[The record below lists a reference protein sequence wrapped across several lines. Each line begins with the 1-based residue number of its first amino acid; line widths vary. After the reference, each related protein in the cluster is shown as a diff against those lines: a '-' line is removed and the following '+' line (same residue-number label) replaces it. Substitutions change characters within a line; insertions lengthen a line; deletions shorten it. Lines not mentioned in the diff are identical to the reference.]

1 MAVLIFLHLS
11 KKRAVTIVAV
21 TALVVGLFLSK
32 RLGYFTAHDVPP
44 IPKEL
49 RLGPADYCT
58 VLPVF
63 LKKYPLKKNVAI
75 DLSQTLCKGI
85 CFREAIAGGKILK
98 HPQWDD
104 FGAFGPY
111 ALDEKGNIYLA
122 PIPFVSVD
130 EHDPREQNKIYRMD
144 SDSGRIVPFM
154 TLPDDVPYNPQNPY
168 NILGLAYDC
177 DTRSLYV
184 ATVRGSS
191 FDKELGRI
199 YQIYVPKKKI
209 VDVVHGLDAMGLAV
223 WNDPDAKYLYYGS
236 ARTPEVY
243 RIRLGRRGEL
253 STHKP
258 EKVLALSQYSG
269 GRDDRCHRIRFLR
282 DNTMLLKGVEFDY
295 TLRSQSDVRRNIY
308 RFRYQPQTKSWKF
321 VGVER
326 QKPLATSSPSESP
339 E

>member
-1 MAVLIFLHLS
+1 MAVPMFHHLR
-11 KKRAVTIVAV
+11 KKRAVTIMAV

-32 RLGYFTAHDVPP
+32 RLGVFTSHEVPP
-44 IPKEL
+44 IPEEL

-63 LKKYPLKKNVAI
+63 LEKYPLKKNVAI
-75 DLSQTLCKGI
+75 DLSQTICKGI
-85 CFREAIAGGKILK
+85 CFREAITGGKILK

-130 EHDPREQNKIYRMD
+130 EHDPREQNRIYRLD
-144 SDSGRIVPFM
+144 TDSGRIVPFM
-154 TLPDDVPYNPQNPY
+154 TLPDEVPYNPQNPY

-209 VDVVHGLDAMGLAV
+209 VDVVDGIDAMGLAV
-223 WNDPDAKYLYYGS
+223 WNDSDSKYLYYGS

-258 EKVLALSQYSG
+258 EKVLTLSQYSG

-282 DNTMLLKGVEFDY
+282 DHTMLLKGVEFDY

-308 RFRYQPQTKSWKF
+308 RFRYQPKTKSWKF
-321 VGVER
+321 VDVER
-326 QKPLATSSPSESP
+326 QKPLATSSPHESP